1 MKKVKKYIP
10 NILTISRL
18 IVTPLIVY
26 LGIKNKII
34 PVIIIAIFIALTDFL
49 DGKLARLW
57 GVSSELGAKLD
68 TVGDKA
74 LAIGLLIILI
84 TDNNMFFYVLVFEA
98 LISIFNLYVFIKER
112 IVESLLIGKIKT
124 WIIFITIIL
133 GLLNMILPILKIFV
147 IFFGSI
153 TIILQ
158 ILSLISYIVA
168 YNNRKY
174 NRRKTSMEQ
183 SGYYKIVEEILNNKE
198 FLKRKEYEHHF
209 NESVYDHVLR
219 VSFDCYQI
227 GKRFKLDYKA
237 LAIAGLLHDFYD
249 KPWQDSFEKTKFLKK
264 HGFVHAEEA
273 RVNAKKHFPHLV
285 NKKIESMIS
294 THMFPLNIRLPKY
307 KESWILTLVDKVDSM
322 EFLLHP
328 YLLSKRVRIKLQEK
342 ANKQKTK

>member
-1 MKKVKKYIP
+1 MNKIKKHIP

-18 IVTPLIVY
+18 VATPLIVY
-26 LGIKNKII
+26 LGIKNQII

-57 GVSSELGAKLD
+57 GVSSDIGAKLD
-68 TVGDKA
+68 TIGDKA
-74 LAIGLLIILI
+74 LAIGLLIILVV
-84 TDNNMFFYVLVFEA
+84 DNQMFFYILALETIISLFNIFVF
-98 LISIFNLYVFIKER
+98 VKER

-124 WIIFITIIL
+124 WVIFITIIL
-133 GLLNMILPILKIFV
+133 GLINMLLPTIKIFV
-147 IFFGSI
+147 TIFIII
-153 TIILQ
+153 TVILQ
-158 ILSLISYIVA
+158 IISLIAYISG
-168 YNNRKY
+168 YSNRKY
-174 NRRKTSMEQ
+174 LKKKKNIDQTE
-183 SGYYKIVEEILNNKE
+183 YYKIVKEILENEE

-227 GKRFKLDYKA
+227 GKRFKLDYKS

-249 KPWQDSFEKTKFLKK
+249 KPWQNSFEKTKFLKK

-273 RVNAKKHFPHLV
+273 RVNAIKYFSNLV
-285 NKKIESMIS
+285 TEKIGSMIK
-294 THMFPLNIRLPKY
+294 THMFPLNIKLPKY

-342 ANKQKTK
+342 NNKKK